1 MKLPANVLALCV
13 TGLVATGCET
23 AVDFER
29 RSAPAATKGATER
42 IEIVQEQ
49 PAYAPPRFA
58 QPPPAVAPITHIKP
72 SAKPIPK
79 PAPVSKARVCGP
91 CGMG

>member
-1 MKLPANVLALCV
+1 MKLPAHILALCV
-13 TGLVATGCET
+13 ATAGCET

-29 RSAPAATKGATER
+29 RSAPPAPTRVKGTPER

-49 PAYAPPRFA
+49 PRFA
-58 QPPPAVAPITHIKP
+58 QPPPAAAPITKP
-72 SAKPIPK
+72 VVTKRPAPKPIAQPK
-79 PAPVSKARVCGP
+79 AHVCGP

>member
-1 MKLPANVLALCV
+1 MKLPAHILALCV
-13 TGLVATGCET
+13 ATAGCET

-29 RSAPAATKGATER
+29 RSAPPAPTVTKKGATER

-49 PAYAPPRFA
+49 PSYA
-58 QPPPAVAPITHIKP
+58 QPPPAAAPITKVAPKP
-72 SAKPIPK
+72 IAKPTIIPK
-79 PAPVSKARVCGP
+79 PAPVSKAHVCGP